1 MIKSS
6 GKSFGP
12 APGEAVWTITT
23 KNGQTLQ
30 SYGTTAYQACA
41 RVGRNL
47 GEVADIR
54 YQRIDE

>member
-1 MIKSS
+1 MSKPS
-6 GKSFGP
+6 GQSFGP
-12 APGEAVWTITT
+12 APGEAIWTITT

-30 SYGTTAYQACA
+30 SYGTTAFLACQ

-54 YQRIDE
+54 FQRIDE